1 MKNKNA
7 LTLASVVV
15 AGMLASGCRQ
25 QMASQQA
32 VEDTI
37 VPAPEIVSPP
47 PAPLPPVVDCSQCER
62 PAPVPVPVYRPA
74 PVPAPKPSNN
84 QWAHTHPAI
93 PGCTDSVTHSHPF
106 TDRNHKHRYS
116 CRRPVQQ
123 QYTPKPRYAP
133 APMPAPVQQPRIVM
147 PRVKA
152 KGTYRGPV
160 QYDPSLMQN
169 YQQ

>member
-7 LTLASVVV
+7 LTLASIVV
-15 AGMLASGCRQ
+15 AGMLASGCSQ

-32 VEDTI
+32 VEDI
-37 VPAPEIVSPP
+37 VTPEIVSPP
-47 PAPLPPVVDCSQCER
+47 PAPLPPPVVDCSQCER
-62 PAPVPVPVYRPA
+62 PAPVPAPVYRPA
-74 PVPAPKPSNN
+74 PVPAPRPSADK
-84 QWAHTHPAI
+84 WAHTHPAI
-93 PGCTDSVTHSHPF
+93 PGCTDSVTHSHPY
-106 TDRNHKHRYS
+106 TDRNHKHRYN
-116 CRRPVQQ
+116 CRRPVPQ

-133 APMPAPVQQPRIVM
+133 RPMPAPVQQPVIVM
-147 PRVKA
+147 PKVKA